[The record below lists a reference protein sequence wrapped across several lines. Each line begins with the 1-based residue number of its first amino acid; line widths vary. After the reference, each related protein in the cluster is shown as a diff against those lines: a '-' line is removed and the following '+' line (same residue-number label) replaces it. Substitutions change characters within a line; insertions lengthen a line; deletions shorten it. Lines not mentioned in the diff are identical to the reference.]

1 MQEDSIFLYEILTM
15 QLGENSY
22 SVLPGCGNVW
32 SDMRAQNSYSVLP
45 GCGNVW
51 SDMRAQNFGRVKEVK
66 STKCLYR
73 PATRL
78 YVIIRSTCQK
88 TI

>member
-15 QLGENSY
+15 QLGE
-22 SVLPGCGNVW
+22 
-32 SDMRAQNSYSVLP
+32 NSYSVLP